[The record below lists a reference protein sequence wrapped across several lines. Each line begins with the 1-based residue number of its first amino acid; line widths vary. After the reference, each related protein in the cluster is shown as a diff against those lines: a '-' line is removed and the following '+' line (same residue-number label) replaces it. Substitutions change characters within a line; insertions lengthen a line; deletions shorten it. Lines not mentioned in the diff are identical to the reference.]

1 MTYYC
6 GILTSCREAAL
17 NYFALLVFG
26 SPQAPVTGAAGTEG
40 SGKVLPV
47 AWPGD
52 CSSGYRSVCADVFG
66 ECVTAHRVMFSSYT
80 HPPHLHANLIFHSGR

>member
-1 MTYYC
+1 MTYYY

-17 NYFALLVFG
+17 SYFALLVFG

-47 AWPGD
+47 AGGLAWALQLKGAGLHVQI
-52 CSSGYRSVCADVFG
+52 CLGSV
-66 ECVTAHRVMFSSYT
+66 
-80 HPPHLHANLIFHSGR
+80 